1 VLCPVPGRRPSHRRL
16 RRGFTLIELVTA
28 AALMTIMMLGV
39 IQIFATI
46 TTAAGDAQGFQFTQE
61 QSRALLD
68 TIKRD
73 LRGLTREGYLRIV
86 LDATASNYTGDLLA
100 FTTVGSASTCWATTP
115 ATAGAYEAVYT
126 THVKTPDNERVIKIG
141 SRTINVDQRRGI
153 LGRGI
158 WLMWGKANGMGT
170 DTEDATKRAPWL
182 ADMEANITSNP
193 TNYRRSLD
201 TMQIWPLTSADGFA
215 GAQNPPSLRR
225 VLASC
230 CSEFRVEYMLYSPSD
245 NDYKWYHDVRDI
257 VAGQRG
263 GSSLKLFPRAIRVT
277 VAIHDPDDRKPLTGG
292 STARFQGYA
301 SQEVFWISDP

>member
-1 VLCPVPGRRPSHRRL
+1 VLCPVPGRRPNHRRL

-46 TTAAGDAQGFQFTQE
+46 TTAAGDAQGFQFAQE

-68 TIKRD
+68 TMKRD

-86 LDATASNYTGDLLA
+86 TGSTGNYTSDLLA
-100 FTTVGSASTCWATTP
+100 FTTVGSASSCWGTQP
-115 ATAGAYEAVYT
+115 YTAGAYEAVYT
-126 THVKTPDNERVIKIG
+126 THVKTPDNERVVKIG
-141 SRTINVDQRRGI
+141 TRPINVDQRRGI
-153 LGRGI
+153 LGRGV
-158 WLMWGKANGMGT
+158 WLMGGKANGMGL
-170 DTEDATKRAPWL
+170 DTEDASKNSPWL
-182 ADMEANITSNP
+182 ADMEANITANP

-201 TMQIWPLTSADGFA
+201 TMQIWPLTNADGFSGYSTNA
-215 GAQNPPSLRR
+215 PSLRR

-230 CSEFRVEYMLYSPSD
+230 CSEFRVEYLIYSPSD
-245 NDYKWYHDVRDI
+245 NDFKWYHDLRDI

-263 GSSLKLFPRAIRVT
+263 GSSLRLFPRAIRVT
-277 VAIHDPDDRKPLTGG
+277 VAIHDPDDRKPWTGTG
-292 STARFQGYA
+292 TEWFKGYA